1 MSLCFFVLS
10 IRCPP
15 RSTRT
20 DPLFPYT
27 SVFRSVGAM
36 PTARFAGNLDG
47 VTGVR
52 GGVFVFF
59 DLFMAGL
66 GVCRQDDI
74 ALSVLTTVIGHQ
86 PEKDWILVDAGWM
99 AMSRDRGTAGQPV
112 DQYYGVVCDVQGRPL
127 ADLVLKQ
134 THQDQ
139 GIIID
144 RKSVVSGKRVSVR
157 VSFGG
162 RRIIKK
168 Q

>member
-74 ALSVLTTVIGHQ
+74 ALSVLTTVIGYQ

-99 AMSRDRGTAGQPV
+99 ARSSDRGTAGAPV
-112 DQYYGVVCDVQGRPL
+112 DQHSGGVWDERGRPL
-127 ADLVLKQ
+127 ADLGREQTKQ
-134 THQDQ
+134 EKCILRWD
-139 GIIID
+139 
-144 RKSVVSGKRVSVR
+144 K
-157 VSFGG
+157 G
-162 RRIIKK
+162 R
-168 Q
+168 